1 MSVMAYEQS
10 LDGQMACGPGDDDDD
25 LSDLSMGDM
34 SDFEAD
40 DQHDAHGSHGGRWSL
55 PSQGTSRLTKS
66 SGKDVQVFER
76 RFRSGV
82 PPRVPTYDG
91 NRDPAV
97 INRWKKKV
105 RIWKRL
111 ASPYLPLPEMG
122 LRLHD
127 DGLTGRA
134 AEIVHEEDDED
145 KDFCS
150 EGCELVVK
158 RVLYH
163 SQEDD
168 MVELGD
174 RLDTFFDK
182 LRRHAGETLLE
193 YTNRFDRNY
202 RPESTGCSRDLD
214 FSPRTSVRS
223 SCMLAENWISVRLL
237 RSCDSIAGFTG
248 SILATAQVNV
258 SARAQVSIVVSN
270 DRRSGLRQAVALR
283 LLEDDATG

>member
-1 MSVMAYEQS
+1 MKLFFQKMY
-10 LDGQMACGPGDDDDD
+10 
-25 LSDLSMGDM
+25 
-34 SDFEAD
+34 
-40 DQHDAHGSHGGRWSL
+40 
-55 PSQGTSRLTKS
+55 TKS
-66 SGKDVQVFER
+66 SGKDVQVFDR
-76 RFRSGV
+76 RFRSGA

-134 AEIVHEEDDED
+134 AEIIHEEDDEE
-145 KDFCS
+145 KYFCS
-150 EGCELVVK
+150 EGCDLVVK

-163 SQEDD
+163 FQEDD

-182 LRRHAGETLLE
+182 LRRHAGETLLDNHPLRHDNINGNAE
-193 YTNRFDRNY
+193 YDQ
-202 RPESTGCSRDLD
+202 PSTRDVYAALVYL
-214 FSPRTSVRS
+214 FFV
-223 SCMLAENWISVRLL
+223 LL
-237 RSCDSIAGFTG
+237 
-248 SILATAQVNV
+248 
-258 SARAQVSIVVSN
+258 VVFW
-270 DRRSGLRQAVALR
+270 AF
-283 LLEDDATG
+283 